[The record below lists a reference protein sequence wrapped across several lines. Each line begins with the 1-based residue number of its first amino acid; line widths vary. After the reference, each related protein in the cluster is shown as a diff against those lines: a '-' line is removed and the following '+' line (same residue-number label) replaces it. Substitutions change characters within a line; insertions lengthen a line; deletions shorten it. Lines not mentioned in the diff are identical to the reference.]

1 MKTQVTPKTT
11 TGIVK
16 TMRQIRDEISNEI
29 KDMSFE
35 EERAYLNKLLAPKTQ
50 NQRPTSPSKN
60 KGEENIPDEFNPHV

>member
-1 MKTQVTPKTT
+1 MKTQVTHKTT
-11 TGIVK
+11 TGMVK
-16 TMRQIRDEISNEI
+16 AMRKIREEISIEI